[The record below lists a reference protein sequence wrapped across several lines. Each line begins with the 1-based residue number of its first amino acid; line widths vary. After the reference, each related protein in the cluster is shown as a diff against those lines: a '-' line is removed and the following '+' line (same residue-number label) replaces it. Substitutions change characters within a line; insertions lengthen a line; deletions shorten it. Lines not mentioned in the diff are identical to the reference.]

1 MQEDLIVAYVS
12 DDEEEEEWT
21 GAYHPLFPND
31 WASSHEHGTG
41 PEQCNNCA
49 TYGSYD
55 GQFIGYCANC
65 AIYVYHGS
73 RGRGFVDEGT
83 ELVNDETRQWISVF
97 DTYLHQVEFA
107 RFHVVP
113 PALGEPAYDDVPV
126 VSDDEDDEFDDN
138 VEFTGQDT
146 VFEAHY
152 EGGYADF

>member
-21 GAYHPLFPND
+21 GAYHPSFPND
-31 WASSHEHGTG
+31 WASSHEPGTG

-49 TYGSYD
+49 IYGSYN
-55 GQFIGYCANC
+55 GQFVGYCVNC
-65 AIYVYHGS
+65 ASVYNGS
-73 RGRGFVDEGT
+73 RGRGFVEEGT

-107 RFHVVP
+107 RFYEVP
-113 PALGEPAYDDVPV
+113 PAAHEPEYDEVIV
-126 VSDDEDDEFDDN
+126 VSDDEDDTLEF
-138 VEFTGQDT
+138 VGQGT

-152 EGGYADF
+152 EGGYVDF